1 VRSSTIVVLLPVLG
15 SRHAEPPV
23 RYFNNGITIPIMVR
37 LPLTPQQRD
46 YGLRLGRTLRTAR
59 ADRSLAEVATAAG
72 ISAET
77 LRKIETGRIATPSF
91 PMIAALAVV
100 LDLSLDALA
109 ADTSRDVVEPDI
121 RTA

>member
-1 VRSSTIVVLLPVLG
+1 
-15 SRHAEPPV
+15 
-23 RYFNNGITIPIMVR
+23 MVR